1 MGEHLLPGKLTFSGA
16 DGVDRLRT
24 PIIRVCPPQESGGI
38 SSFSIPIIRMLKSK
52 VKGGWLTWG
61 AAPYPIL

>member
-16 DGVDRLRT
+16 GGVDRLRT